1 MAGAGEIS
9 RNLRFSLV
17 FVPESK
23 SNTHQNWDSWTRTS
37 GMSESKSDALP
48 LGYEAIFEMVEGD
61 GFEPSN
67 PKEQIYSLPRLATSL
82 SFRH

>member
-48 LGYEAIFEMVEGD
+48 LGYTPMTFRVYHIILKLSTIFCN
-61 GFEPSN
+61 FYYQN
-67 PKEQIYSLPRLATSL
+67 
-82 SFRH
+82 